1 MDATG
6 DTGKATAPQRA
17 PAPQAEAATPA
28 PSPAS
33 DHPFGP
39 DGAAI
44 LATEHW
50 SLLAARSLLWNEAQ
64 SRATVFL
71 SVLSAATIALALLAD
86 ATGFGAQTTTL
97 ALVLLPVVLFLGIAA
112 HGRLVEINREE
123 VELVLAMNRLR
134 RASLRIA
141 PALEPYFTTGH
152 HDDEQGLAATYLAGG
167 QRLGRWGQFLVDT
180 PTIVATVDAALGAA
194 IVVLV
199 VGAAEAATAVAV
211 VAGTLGFLVVWVA
224 LFWLQRRVL
233 DALRRTTP
241 RLPTPPNQARTT
253 LPIRLRLDRGP
264 GRGAR
269 RRRPAAGRP
278 TAPDPVLA
286 APLRTAGM
294 VPVGAAGG
302 QVGYADQ
309 AHLIRD
315 FTSSPTPPRLPSWPG
330 PPADRGWRAPG
341 QFRSRRGRRRFLP
354 WPKADPRYRQ
364 GGAMQERTG
373 PFWDGSDAEAERA
386 LQRPI
391 R

>member
-1 MDATG
+1 MDGTG

-28 PSPAS
+28 PSPAN

-134 RASLRIA
+134 RASLPIA
-141 PALEPYFTTGH
+141 PALEPYLTTGH
-152 HDDEQGLAATYLAGG
+152 HDDEPGLAATYLAGG
-167 QRLGRWGQFLVDT
+167 QRLRRWGQFLVDT
-180 PTIVATVDAALGAA
+180 PTIVATVDPALAAA

-199 VGAAEAATAVAV
+199 AGAAEAATTVAVA
-211 VAGTLGFLVVWVA
+211 AGTLGFLVVWAA
-224 LFWLQRRVL
+224 LFWLQRRAL
-233 DALRRTTP
+233 DPLRRTTP
-241 RLPTPPNQARTT
+241 RFPTPPDQARTT
-253 LPIRLRLDRGP
+253 LPVRLPRSSD
-264 GRGAR
+264 GA
-269 RRRPAAGRP
+269 PPPIVASG
-278 TAPDPVLA
+278 DHGSHVK
-286 APLRTAGM
+286 
-294 VPVGAAGG
+294 
-302 QVGYADQ
+302 
-309 AHLIRD
+309 
-315 FTSSPTPPRLPSWPG
+315 PTP
-330 PPADRGWRAPG
+330 
-341 QFRSRRGRRRFLP
+341 
-354 WPKADPRYRQ
+354 
-364 GGAMQERTG
+364 RT
-373 PFWDGSDAEAERA
+373 
-386 LQRPI
+386 LY
-391 R
+391 